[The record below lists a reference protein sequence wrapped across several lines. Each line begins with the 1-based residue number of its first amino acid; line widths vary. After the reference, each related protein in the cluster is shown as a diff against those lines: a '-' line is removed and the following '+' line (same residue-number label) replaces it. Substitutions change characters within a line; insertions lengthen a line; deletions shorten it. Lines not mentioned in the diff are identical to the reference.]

1 MKKLLAFVICLTF
14 LTPCSYAKKDR
25 KVSEQSEHKAVKATS
40 QDLVSNEWL
49 DIEIIAP
56 ERERIKEYYRLHH
69 GDLIKGK
76 EGKKKKK
83 LPPGLEK
90 KLSRGGELPPG
101 WQKKVAKGE
110 ILDAELYRRATP
122 LPNDLIIKLP
132 PQPKGT
138 VLIKVEGKIIR
149 LIEATRTI
157 LDVFDIY

>member
-1 MKKLLAFVICLTF
+1 MKKLLAFAVCLAL
-14 LTPCSYAKKDR
+14 LTPCSYAKKNR
-25 KVSEQSEHKAVKATS
+25 KVSEHEAVKATS

-49 DIEIIAP
+49 DIEIIEP
-56 ERERIKEYYRLHH
+56 ERERIREYYRLQQ
-69 GDLIKGK
+69 GDLITGK

-83 LPPGLEK
+83 LPPGLKK

-110 ILDAELYRRATP
+110 VLDAEVYRNAAP
-122 LPNDLIIKLP
+122 FPDDLIKKLP

-157 LDVFDIY
+157 LDVFDLY